1 MALNAKWGELF
12 GSDSTGTGTG
22 TGMKLASVDAPGGG
36 GDSGSTDLKAGQGP
50 WTTASGVAD
59 ALHTDSASA
68 LTDLETAAKV
78 EAKNTEGL
86 DSTAAMD
93 EVLTSWKGRLTAV
106 RDECLRLQGNLRT
119 AGKEF
124 GEREIATRQ
133 KFEGKAGG
141 PK

>member
-1 MALNAKWGELF
+1 MALNEKWGELF
-12 GSDSTGTGTG
+12 GNDSFGTR
-22 TGMKLASVDAPGGG
+22 MQLATADGPAAAGNGNTP
-36 GDSGSTDLKAGQGP
+36 DLKAGQGP

-59 ALHTDSASA
+59 ALHTSSATA

-78 EAKNTEGL
+78 EAKSTAGL
-86 DSTAAMD
+86 DSTKAMD

-106 RDECLRLQGNLRT
+106 RDECTRLQGALQS

-124 GEREIATRQ
+124 GEREITTEQ
-133 KFEGKAGG
+133 KFKGKIGG